1 MEHGRR
7 HEEAPLGTDVTV
19 VCPVEVEPAA
29 IDVLFR
35 WTTTLGVRRQPIDR
49 YEADRTE
56 VTVDVEGQPI
66 RVKVRSWAG
75 RTVGWKAEHDD
86 VVEAARA
93 SGSTLPRWSPR
104 SNAAWPTEASRGATE
119 GTRPGSSRRTGSAPA
134 ALGHHAAV
142 RDR

>member
-1 MEHGRR
+1 MKKRR
-7 HEEAPLGTDVTV
+7 LGTDVTV
-19 VCPVEVEPAA
+19 VCPVEVEPAV

-93 SGSTLPRWSPR
+93 SGST
-104 SNAAWPTEASRGATE
+104 
-119 GTRPGSSRRTGSAPA
+119 PA
-134 ALGHHAAV
+134 EVVAAV
-142 RDR
+142 DRSMAD